1 MRSLAHSNDR
11 HTLSSGHWQ
20 ARLAASAQVGPAQ
33 PGLARLG
40 STGSH
45 SARTPLARAL
55 CHRRLGFSPRHDGAA
70 CSLARHPQL
79 STSPQRCLRDRA
91 DSHAYSRSPQHTAPA
106 VRHRVAWPGR
116 PDTVRPGRPDSGP
129 AGPSRCSHAHLRA
142 STHSHYRLRMPLDAV
157 DTGRDCWPELWNPAG
172 P

>member
-20 ARLAASAQVGPAQ
+20 ARRAASAQVGPAQ
-33 PGLARLG
+33 PGSARLG

-45 SARTPLARAL
+45 SALTPPARAL

-79 STSPQRCLRDRA
+79 STPLQRCLRDRPTRTHTRARHNTPRRRQGTGRLDRA
-91 DSHAYSRSPQHTAPA
+91 DPIRSGRDGLIQAQPAP
-106 VRHRVAWPGR
+106 P
-116 PDTVRPGRPDSGP
+116 
-129 AGPSRCSHAHLRA
+129 RCSHAHLRA

-157 DTGRDCWPELWNPAG
+157 DTGRDCWPELSNPAG